1 MSPGVVAQIFKEF
14 HFRSLTPKSSKNLIY
29 KNIINTAF
37 NAIIIVGKYD
47 GKDKHTEWSINSN
60 LEENLPKIQQMVA
73 DYAKKVL
80 RDVSME
86 QNSIQCEDSDD
97 EL

>member
-1 MSPGVVAQIFKEF
+1 MSPGVVSQIFKEF

-37 NAIIIVGKYD
+37 KAIIIVGKSD
-47 GKDKHTEWSINSN
+47 GKHTEWSINSD
-60 LEENLPKIQQMVA
+60 LEEDLPKIQQMVA
-73 DYAKKVL
+73 NYAKKVI
-80 RDVSME
+80 RDVAMDDDL
-86 QNSIQCEDSDD
+86 IKCEDSDD

>member
-1 MSPGVVAQIFKEF
+1 MSPGVVAKIFKEF

-37 NAIIIVGKYD
+37 NAIIITSKY
-47 GKDKHTEWSINSN
+47 GKDKHIEWAINSN
-60 LEENLPKIQQMVA
+60 LEENLPKIQKMVA

-80 RDVSME
+80 RDVAME
-86 QNSIQCEDSDD
+86 SVLIECEDSDD